1 MKGHNYSSKR
11 EAIFKTIAST
21 KSHPC
26 AAWVYEQLKDEIPNL
41 SLGTVYRNISLFKE
55 QGKIITVANVNGEE
69 RIDADTSDHA
79 HFVCECCNG
88 VFDLDS
94 SEQSPT
100 EKELSQ
106 KGFVIKRKNVVF
118 HGICSECT
126 KNKYYQIG
134 GFLL

>member
-21 KSHPC
+21 KSHPS

-79 HFVCECCNG
+79 HFVCEACGG
-88 VFDLDS
+88 VYDLIQ
-94 SEQSPT
+94 SEQSPL

-118 HGICSECT
+118 HGTCSGCT
-126 KNKYYQIG
+126 KN
-134 GFLL
+134 